1 MGTPR
6 VSASLDQMR
15 RMQVAASGGGECART
30 GMVAQT
36 IGATVN
42 GWSKLLGAAATTSS
56 TCCLAA
62 PFCANGCEAEPV
74 FFSDTAQQVMFAQQL
89 LLQASWLGPFER
101 MHDTAGN
108 CNDVVNIASTTA
120 NKIAAV
126 FRIG

>member
-1 MGTPR
+1 

-36 IGATVN
+36 IGATPN
-42 GWSKLLGAAATTSS
+42 GWSELLGVAATISS
-56 TCCLAA
+56 ICCLAA
-62 PFCANGCEAEPV
+62 PFCAKGCEAEPV
-74 FFSDTAQQVMFAQQL
+74 FFSDSAQQVMLAQQL

-101 MHDTAGN
+101 MHDAAGN
-108 CNDVVNIASTTA
+108 CSDVANIANTTA